1 MDSCAGFGTFHS
13 HGKHVQRFLVEGVL
27 LGSTAHR
34 YRIQHVPNGI
44 LDRVLFFLKDSKIQP
59 QNLEVL
65 PNMMNRMIEVRGR
78 MDRVHHQMKRKV
90 HDTANTGNIDFYKKI
105 TQTGTH

>member
-34 YRIQHVPNGI
+34 YRIQHVPNGL
-44 LDRVLFFLKDSKIQP
+44 LDQVLFVFKGFKDSASDLRNAPK
-59 QNLEVL
+59 
-65 PNMMNRMIEVRGR
+65 
-78 MDRVHHQMKRKV
+78 
-90 HDTANTGNIDFYKKI
+90 HDEQDD
-105 TQTGTH
+105 